1 MYRNKRKHGKNVEE
15 GNRKFCSKDRKKC
28 KAHFIIKL

>member
-1 MYRNKRKHGKNVEE
+1 MFRNKRKHEKNVEK